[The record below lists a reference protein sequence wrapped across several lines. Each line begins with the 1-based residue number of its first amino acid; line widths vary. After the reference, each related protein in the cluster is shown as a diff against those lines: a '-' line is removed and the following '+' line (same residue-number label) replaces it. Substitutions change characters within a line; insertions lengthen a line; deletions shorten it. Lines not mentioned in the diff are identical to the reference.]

1 MKRYDIKLKFTQIV
15 AEPERAVPANTP
27 EEVVKYMTGAF
38 DEYPQQESFW
48 VLLLNRKNYIMGRQM
63 ITLGTATNTLAHPRE
78 VFRAAIIGGAA
89 AIICVHNHPS
99 GDPSPSAADIR
110 MTRQLREA
118 SQVIDIQL
126 LDHIVI
132 GDKAIDPCGL
142 GYHSFRS
149 VGMC

>member
-1 MKRYDIKLKFTQIV
+1 MKRYDIRLKFSQV
-15 AEPERAVPANTP
+15 AEDPVRAIPANTAD
-27 EEVVKYMTGAF
+27 EVVKYMTGAF

-48 VLLLNRKNYIMGRQM
+48 VLLLNRRNYIMGRQM

-78 VFRAAIIGGAA
+78 VFRAAIVGGAT
-89 AIICVHNHPS
+89 AIVCVHNHPS

-118 SQVIDIQL
+118 SHTIDIDL

-142 GYHSFRS
+142 GYYSFRS
-149 VGMC
+149 AGLV